1 MLFPAFF
8 CVSLKILE
16 TSGMADFHEICHPL
30 KLPKSHFY
38 DRRRPIDEYYDYWG
52 CKDKDFDPEVFE
64 SSGVANATVD

>member
-30 KLPKSHFY
+30 KLPKSQKRETINSLADALYNQARFLKLKGSET
-38 DRRRPIDEYYDYWG
+38 DRSALGAEQQ
-52 CKDKDFDPEVFE
+52 V
-64 SSGVANATVD
+64 